1 MFTLFFFWSLTLSL
15 SFFLSFF
22 FDRTVEPL
30 EKKLFFIRILPTK
43 RERDKDS
50 SPIYYFNKYFIN
62 LRFVTDR
69 TREGKMFVDL
79 FLFIDFYSRFFFYLL
94 SSYINSILLNA
105 TQYLFF
111 LISSCG

>member
-1 MFTLFFFWSLTLSL
+1 MFTLFFFWSLTLS
-15 SFFLSFF
+15 LSFF

-79 FLFIDFYSRFFFYLL
+79 FLFIDYFHFYFYF
-94 SSYINSILLNA
+94 I
-105 TQYLFF
+105 
-111 LISSCG
+111 